1 MNNTMQT
8 HHILMIDDDEEDYQI
23 LKKSIEKIDNHTY
36 SLDWLSNWDKAPNI
50 YYLTSYDIVL
60 VDYRLGALNGT
71 SIIREAVQAGLS
83 MAFILLTGM
92 DDPNADAEAQAAG
105 AMDFLVKGA
114 FSPRELDRSL
124 RYSLARALDF
134 AAIRQL
140 NTKLEER
147 VQERTQSLQ
156 DTIRALESQVQITSA
171 AHQKVDEILQV
182 LKKSLEKEQELSA
195 LKSSF
200 VSLVSHEFRTPL
212 TSIGSSADLIM
223 IYAERKEPEKA
234 KKHAERIKH
243 SVENLTTIL
252 GEFLS
257 LGKLE
262 EGKITA
268 HLREMNLPELIND
281 VRDEL
286 RYSFK
291 QGQTLTYQHE
301 GGAMVFLDSHLSKNI
316 LLNLMSNA
324 IKYSPENTPICV
336 KSSVQIP
343 GKVRIE
349 VRDQGIGIS
358 EEDQMQLF
366 NRFFRAGNASNV
378 QGTGLGLYI
387 VKNYV
392 EMMNGTIGC
401 ESHLG
406 KGSTFWVEFEVGQS
420 PDIVQG

>member
-1 MNNTMQT
+1 MNNTIPT
-8 HHILMIDDDEEDYQI
+8 HRILMIDDDEEDYQI
-23 LKKSIEKIDNHTY
+23 LKKSIEKIDDHAY
-36 SLDWLSNWDKAPNI
+36 SLDWLSNWDKAPNV

-71 SIIREAVQAGLS
+71 SIIREAVQAGLTT
-83 MAFILLTGM
+83 AFILLTGL

-124 RYSLARALDF
+124 RYSLARAQDL
-134 AAIRQL
+134 AAIKEL
-140 NTKLEER
+140 NVALEER
-147 VQERTQSLQ
+147 VQEHTQTLQ
-156 DTIRALESQVQITSA
+156 DTVSALESQVQITSA

-182 LKKSLEKEQELSA
+182 LKQSLAKEEEVSA
-195 LKSSF
+195 LKSNF

-212 TSIGSSADLIM
+212 TSINSSADLIM
-223 IYAERKEPEKA
+223 IYAERNEPEKA

-243 SVENLTTIL
+243 SVENLATIL

-268 HLREMNLPELIND
+268 HLQEMDLPELIND

-291 QGQTLTYQHE
+291 QGQTFKYRQE
-301 GGAMVFLDSHLSKNI
+301 GDAMVYLDKNLLKNI
-316 LLNLMSNA
+316 LLNLVSNA
-324 IKYSPENTPICV
+324 IKYSPEDTPICV
-336 KSSVQIP
+336 KSTVRIP

-349 VRDQGIGIS
+349 VCDQGIGIS
-358 EEDQMQLF
+358 ETDQMQLF
-366 NRFFRAGNASNV
+366 NRFFRAGNALNV

-392 EMMNGTIGC
+392 EMMNGRIGC

-406 KGSTFWVEFEVGQS
+406 KGSTFWVEFEVSQS